1 MCSKLSK
8 AIAAEIICAIRS
20 SVLESME
27 ENPDLEWDNWD
38 EEEGGVAWID
48 NEFSVFEVFDDYDY
62 DWSSYS
68 SVADIQKKL
77 EGFPVDVLKMVRSR
91 VLMNKGFEQA

>member
-8 AIAAEIICAIRS
+8 AIAVEIICAIRS

-27 ENPDLEWDNWD
+27 ENSDLEWDEWD
-38 EEEGGVAWID
+38 EEEGGVAWLD
-48 NEFSVFEVFDDYDY
+48 NELSEIEFIDDY

-68 SVADIQKKL
+68 TVEDIQKKL
-77 EGFPVDVLKMVRSR
+77 EGFSVDVLKMIRSM
-91 VLMNKGFEQA
+91 VLKNKGFEQVE